1 MAAMIPVSLPGGNYY
16 FYMAVSLICLSTL
29 LTWAIRL
36 IIDHQA
42 RQWLHAHH
50 RLGTALLAA
59 LLLIGSIFPLQQLIR
74 WQSLQ
79 REARDAL
86 IHRTVLDQAQTISGI
101 AMPAGTV
108 LKLDLPG
115 QTDSF
120 VQADFPKPIEII
132 GMQASQVFR
141 HVRTADGSLPAR
153 ESWSL
158 TLARDQATQGW
169 TCSHSHRAEL
179 IIENG
184 KPRFDSCHLAAGNK
198 LDGQPLP
205 SGTWLDWRQGSP
217 LRWMLSTDGSE
228 PVQVKHLPLL
238 KADVLVDSQARIISF
253 EGQLAQETGLGEMTY
268 PTGTRAGTALN
279 VPGAQAG
286 DLIFSPPR
294 GRSARREGKSDV
306 QPGNSVLQA
315 PDGTVRLVLEN
326 RQAGVLDV
334 STMHIAP

>member
-1 MAAMIPVSLPGGNYY
+1 MIPVSLPGGNHY

-29 LTWAIRL
+29 LTWTIRL
-36 IIDHQA
+36 TIDRQA
-42 RQWLHAHH
+42 RHWLHAHR

-59 LLLIGSIFPLQQLIR
+59 LLLIGGIFPLRQLIL
-74 WQSLQ
+74 WQDIQ
-79 REARDAL
+79 REARETQAR
-86 IHRTVLDQAQTISGI
+86 RTVLDQAQTISGI

-115 QTDSF
+115 RTDSF
-120 VQADFPKPIEII
+120 VQADFPQPIEII

-141 HVRTADGSLPAR
+141 HVRAADGGVPAR
-153 ESWSL
+153 ESWSIA
-158 TLARDQATQGW
+158 LAQDQATQGW

-179 IIENG
+179 LIENG

-205 SGTWLDWRQGSP
+205 TGTWLHWRQGDP

-228 PVQVKHLPLL
+228 PAQIKRMPLL
-238 KADVLVDSQARIISF
+238 KADVLVDGQARIVSF
-253 EGQLAQETGLGEMTY
+253 EGLLAQETKLGEMTY
-268 PTGTRAGTALN
+268 PTGTRAGSALN

-286 DLIFSPPR
+286 DLLFSPPR
-294 GRSARREGKSDV
+294 GRSAQREGKSDV

-315 PDGTVRLVLEN
+315 PDGNVRLVLEN